1 MKNQN
6 LNKLTIIVLFL
17 LVIFSSHTLKAQSE
31 FGVVGGTNI
40 SKFNV
45 SNDELLAGYD
55 QKFKSGLT
63 LGVFYKKR
71 NLLGPVGFQAE
82 LLYQSKGTNMFTKN
96 YNSQEYGY
104 SQTSWYRNHEKL
116 HYLTVPI
123 LFSISPVKNIELYIG
138 NHVGFL
144 VNYED
149 QRQTDGSNK
158 KRFAYGLDS
167 GIAYK
172 LNKSSIIDFRY
183 SADLTKFDYMNDFS
197 KSKLKNYN
205 FEVTFKKTLL
215 WKE

>member
-6 LNKLTIIVLFL
+6 LQTLIVILILFL
-17 LVIFSSHTLKAQSE
+17 GISSTQSLKAQSE
-31 FGVVGGTNI
+31 FGVVGGANF

-45 SNDELLAGYD
+45 SNDEFLAEYD

-63 LGVFYKKR
+63 LGVFYKKA

-96 YNSQEYGY
+96 YNCQDYGY
-104 SQTSWYRNHEKL
+104 WQTSWYRNHEKL
-116 HYLTVPI
+116 HYLTIPI

-138 NHVGFL
+138 NHFGFL
-144 VNYED
+144 VDYEV

-158 KRFAYGLDS
+158 QRLAYGLDG
-167 GIAYK
+167 GIAFR
-172 LNKSSIIDFRY
+172 LNKSSVIDFRY
-183 SADLTKFDYMNDFS
+183 SADLTKFDYMNEFTN
-197 KSKLKNYN
+197 SKLKNYS
-205 FEVTFKKTLL
+205 FEVTFKKTLW